1 MIAFEGVSK
10 RSGDGTLV
18 LLGPDLTLVLFGPD
32 LQVAEGDGEGV
43 QSLGGNAAGDERR
56 RDRRR
61 GQEVV
66 IHAGGFGLNPGRSA
80 VDEGGDEPEDH
91 RSDHELVGHPPR
103 IRATNR
109 ANRPG
114 SGESEPSG
122 IWSGNSRATVR
133 RTSLAVGLI
142 STSEPIWTVGTL
154 PTVIVPSIR
163 TEPATR
169 SHVHAWGR
177 R

>member
-10 RSGDGTLV
+10 RSDDGTLV
-18 LLGPDLTLVLFGPD
+18 LFEPD

-43 QSLGGNAAGDERR
+43 QPLGGNAAGDERR

-66 IHAGGFGLNPGRSA
+66 IHVGGFGPNSGRSA

-103 IRATNR
+103 TRATNR
-109 ANRPG
+109 AHRPG

-122 IWSGNSRATVR
+122 IWSGSSRATVR

-142 STSEPIWTVGTL
+142 STSEPIWTVGTVSL

-169 SHVHAWGR
+169 SHAYAWGR